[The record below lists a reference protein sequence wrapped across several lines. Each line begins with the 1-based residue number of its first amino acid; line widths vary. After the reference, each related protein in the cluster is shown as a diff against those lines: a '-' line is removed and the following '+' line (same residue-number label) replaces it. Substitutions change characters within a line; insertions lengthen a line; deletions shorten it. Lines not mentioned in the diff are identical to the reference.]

1 MPLLEDLMPNV
12 EVLLALEPQE
22 LAPFV
27 LEVAKSQLQN
37 DIICLNNLSLTRA
50 QRGTP
55 QYQQSAYAAR
65 DAEITAAVAE
75 AWDWLRIKGLL
86 TTAPGLNGNNGFCF
100 VGRRGRA
107 IEDANDF
114 NRFREAAAFPKSSLH
129 PGIADKVWLSLV
141 RGDLPDAVFA
151 AFRAVEE
158 AVRKAGGFGPG
169 DIGVDLMRRA
179 FHAETGPLRD
189 STQEMS
195 ERQALAHLF
204 AGAIGSYK
212 NPHSHRTIEI
222 TDPKEAQEMVMLAS
236 HLLRIVDARAE
247 KLALAR

>member
-1 MPLLEDLMPNV
+1 
-12 EVLLALEPQE
+12 LAG
-22 LAPFV
+22 A
-27 LEVAKSQLQN
+27 
-37 DIICLNNLSLTRA
+37 
-50 QRGTP
+50 G
-55 QYQQSAYAAR
+55 
-65 DAEITAAVAE
+65 
-75 AWDWLRIKGLL
+75 G
-86 TTAPGLNGNNGFCF
+86 
-100 VGRRGRA
+100 A

-236 HLLRIVDARAE
+236 HLLANC
-247 KLALAR
+247 